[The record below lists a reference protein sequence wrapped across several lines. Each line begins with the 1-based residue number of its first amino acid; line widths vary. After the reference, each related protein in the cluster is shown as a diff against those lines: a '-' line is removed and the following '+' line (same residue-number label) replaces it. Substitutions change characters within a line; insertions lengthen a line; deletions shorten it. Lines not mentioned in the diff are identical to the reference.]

1 MYCGCKD
8 CKTLENQEN
17 AAKAN
22 KAKFEEF
29 QAKGGIDLGQNYEPI
44 EAIQGTYE
52 PEGMLFMKDN
62 AAHAFDFGVPEAED
76 LINKPNHYHK
86 GGFDI
91 YEIMQAKMTPE
102 EYRGFCKG
110 NVLKYLLREDQ
121 KGGVNDIKK
130 LRFNADRLIE
140 NMEGKKYIPEH
151 KREGSK

>member
-1 MYCGCKD
+1 MKD
-8 CKTLENQEN
+8 SAAHTLV
-17 AAKAN
+17 
-22 KAKFEEF
+22 
-29 QAKGGIDLGQNYEPI
+29 GVSP
-44 EAIQGTYE
+44 E
-52 PEGMLFMKDN
+52 PE
-62 AAHAFDFGVPEAED
+62 D
-76 LINKPNHYHK
+76 LKNKPNHYHK

-91 YEIMQAKMTPE
+91 YEIMQMKMSPE

-130 LRFNADRLIE
+130 LRFNADVLIE